1 LGGFLLIYIKNMPK
15 NQPAKTWKE
24 KLKPSKGVM
33 VFFAVPMTIGLSLGI
48 VGSMFPECATV
59 SCLLEHVF

>member
-1 LGGFLLIYIKNMPK
+1 MPK